1 MINTPEGFDA
11 RTFCFHVALFNWNPQ
26 KTSFKIKLDQ

>member
-11 RTFCFHVALFNWNPQ
+11 RTALDIQHSSAGTLPRPAIRLN
-26 KTSFKIKLDQ
+26 

>member
-11 RTFCFHVALFNWNPQ
+11 RTSQIKQLFSAGMPT
-26 KTSFKIKLDQ
+26 KPAAK